1 MYILFEGID
10 TCGKSTQIELIAQKN
25 NIILQKLMSERP
37 DNLKVETYDSSNII
51 ITKEPGGTK
60 FGKKAREIL
69 LSDSLSSKR
78 AELLLFL
85 ADRAEHF
92 TNVIKPNSNKLILSD
107 RGFLSGIGYALANGD
122 FDFNELIKL
131 NKFALEDTFPDKIIL
146 FLTTM
151 DTLKLRTSQK
161 KLDGIELRG
170 LEYLITVQNKMQES
184 LQKLDIDYLE
194 VDATD
199 SIENIHQKI
208 LTYLEL

>member
-10 TCGKSTQIELIAQKN
+10 TCGKSTQIDLISQQNAE
-25 NIILQKLMSERP
+25 II
-37 DNLKVETYDSSNII
+37 VTH
-51 ITKEPGGTK
+51 EPGGTP

-69 LSDSLSSKR
+69 LADTLASKR

-85 ADRAEHF
+85 ADRAEHYQE
-92 TNVIKPNSNKLILSD
+92 VIAPNKDKTIISD

-122 FDFNELIKL
+122 FDFDELVSL
-131 NKFALEDTFPDKIIL
+131 NKFALEGHFPDKVIL

-151 DTLKLRTSQK
+151 ETLEARTSAK
-161 KLDGIELRG
+161 TLDGIELRG

-184 LQKLDIDYLE
+184 LEKLGIDYLE

-208 LTYLEL
+208 LSYLEI